1 MLKLLGTVL
10 SACLGCNCKT
20 PVICFSVI
28 QEALERVVVVTHN
41 LPEDALFPLP
51 QFSGKNTDGLSTTKT
66 TNGVTKNLFYFA
78 DFILH

>member
-51 QFSGKNTDGLSTTKT
+51 QFSGKNNDAPS
-66 TNGVTKNLFYFA
+66 
-78 DFILH
+78 ILRPPMGSQNFFVLYRR